1 MVAEGGTDQVDQSHG
16 AETDGESQQLDSDD
30 AEREVDAQDG
40 SKCSARG
47 HPKNIGRHEGIAEQP
62 LISGAGRSQGRAH
75 RHGGENPGAA
85 HLKDHRLDRF
95 R

>member
-1 MVAEGGTDQVDQSHG
+1 MAEGGTDQVDQSHG

-40 SKCSARG
+40 SKRCAG
-47 HPKNIGRHEGIAEQP
+47 GDAENVGRHEGIAEQP
-62 LISGAGRSQGRAH
+62 LIGSAGRSQGCAH
-75 RHGGENPGAA
+75 RHGGENPRAA
-85 HLKDHRLDRF
+85 HLKDHGLDRF